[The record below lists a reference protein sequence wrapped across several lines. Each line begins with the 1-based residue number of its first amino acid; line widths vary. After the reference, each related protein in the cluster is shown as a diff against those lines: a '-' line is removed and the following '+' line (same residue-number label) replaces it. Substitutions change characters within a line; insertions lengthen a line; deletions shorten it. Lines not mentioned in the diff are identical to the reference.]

1 MQKSLDVLT
10 QDFLKERSYTVV
22 WYLPMQSPGCGVVVV
37 GDDNDDDSG
46 GANDDDDDNNG
57 GANDDI
63 ADNDVKMLG
72 WQ

>member
-22 WYLPMQSPGCGVVVV
+22 WYLPMQSPGCGVVV